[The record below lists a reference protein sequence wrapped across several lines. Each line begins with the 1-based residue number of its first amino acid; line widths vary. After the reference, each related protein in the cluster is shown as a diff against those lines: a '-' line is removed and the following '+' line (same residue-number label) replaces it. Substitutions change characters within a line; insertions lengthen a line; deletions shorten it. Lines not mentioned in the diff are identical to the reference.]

1 MKRTVFDEDHETFRK
16 TIREFITREVT
27 PSYAEW
33 ERDGMVPRTLYRRLG
48 ELGVFGIEIPE
59 QYGGAGET
67 SFKYQAVIRLQAE
80 IDKGR
85 ASGISDKSVDE
96 IFAEARKKAIAALKA
111 RDAAA

>member
-1 MKRTVFDEDHETFRK
+1 MATMNISLPDKMKQWVEEQVATGRYANASDLMRDI
-16 TIREFITREVT
+16 IRERQEKSAAI
-27 PSYAEW
+27 A
-33 ERDGMVPRTLYRRLG
+33 
-48 ELGVFGIEIPE
+48 
-59 QYGGAGET
+59 
-67 SFKYQAVIRLQAE
+67 RLQAE